1 MGEPLHTNLN
11 CLDERIMHMTKLNG
25 ALSGTRVIACS
36 TAQAGTVP
44 YTLMADLG
52 AEVIK
57 IEVPGTG
64 DNSRRAGE
72 LKGDISSFFETNNRG
87 VKSVTLNL
95 KLPEARE
102 ILYKLVETAEIFGQ
116 NFRPGAAERY
126 GFGYEDL
133 RKINPALVYA
143 SVSAYG
149 PDGPDSGLP
158 GTDAVGQALSG
169 VTEAFSVPGQPMRTG
184 VASVADET
192 CGILT
197 FGGVLAAL
205 LHARATGVGQK
216 VETSLVG
223 SAFRLMGWTMTT
235 AMWKNSGPITGAR
248 INGTRE
254 RAGIAACFNDCD
266 GKPLAIQLDPRNWEP
281 ALKILGFYDPMEN
294 KGLTDLGLA
303 FESEDNKNKILDSLS
318 SLFAQQKREYWIGLL
333 RESDMVA
340 APVNTMLEASADPNM
355 SINNYVQEIY
365 HPELDENLKIHGTPW
380 KFSETPSDPGLAPSL
395 GEHNEEILKDLG
407 YDNESI
413 DGLKN
418 INAI

>member
-1 MGEPLHTNLN
+1 
-11 CLDERIMHMTKLNG
+11 MTVLEG
-25 ALSGTRVIACS
+25 ALSGTRVVTCS

-87 VKSVTLNL
+87 VKSLTLNL
-95 KLPEARE
+95 KLPEAQE
-102 ILYKLVETAEIFGQ
+102 ILHKLVETAEVFGQ

-133 RKINPALVYA
+133 KKINPALVYA

-216 VETSLVG
+216 IETSLVG

-235 AMWKNSGPITGAR
+235 AMWKNAGPITGAR

-254 RAGIAACFNDCD
+254 RAGFNDCD
-266 GKPLAIQLDPRNWEP
+266 GKPLAIQLDPRNWKP
-281 ALKILGFYDPMEN
+281 ALEILGFYEPMSE
-294 KGLTDLGLA
+294 KGLADLGLA
-303 FESEDNKNKILDSLS
+303 FESEDKKNEILDTLS
-318 SLFAQQKREYWIGLL
+318 ELFSHQKREHWISLL
-333 RESDMVA
+333 RDADMVA
-340 APVNTMLEASADPNM
+340 APVNTMLEASNDANM

-365 HPELDENLKIHGTPW
+365 HPGLDEDLKIHGTPW
-380 KFSETPSDPGLAPSL
+380 KFSETPSKPGLAPSL
-395 GEHNEEILKDLG
+395 GQHNVEILKDLG
-407 YDNESI
+407 YDAESI
-413 DGLKN
+413 DELKK